1 MIDLAKPVVVL
12 VNGWQRFSGKVKP
25 SLATALES
33 CLRRNDW
40 GLIYP
45 IKVELTVGR

>member
-1 MIDLAKPVVVL
+1 VRVD
-12 VNGWQRFSGKVKP
+12 GKVRFAGMVRP

-33 CLRRNDW
+33 YERRRDW

-45 IKVELTVGR
+45 IKIQLAAEPERVRGE